1 MHGRE
6 AVIGTIDL
14 SGFLAVSLIFS
25 KIKYFFIFYPAFS
38 ISISTG
44 LIK

>member
-1 MHGRE
+1 MYGRE
-6 AVIGTIDL
+6 AIIGTIDL
-14 SGFLAVSLIFS
+14 PGVLAVSLIFS
-25 KIKYFFIFYPAFS
+25 KIKHFFIFYPAFS